1 MTRSRHLRLAV
12 IGLCLA
18 MAACGSKGKGG
29 KGKEKPTS
37 AASQPGMAG
46 TPTAEE
52 RTSGRAVK
60 PPQVKAVYLDP
71 RLEKLAPEQVEKA
84 CVSEAAPSS
93 FERRFDCGVAAFL
106 QDRPEKFDFA
116 AIHFSRAAELA
127 PDPAKK
133 AGAKL
138 LVAHSRFMQGRNLTA
153 ATLAN
158 EIGIEVP
165 GSIDVAAFRIH
176 YWTQVGDELEVLAA
190 IDRFLQLRAD
200 ASGQQV
206 GFFAVVGAISALVS
220 IGEAVVKYGPK
231 AYKFIKSKT
240 SSSRS
245 SASAGRGSEGRSP
258 EVATELRSVVL
269 VAHSFFSA
277 NPR

>member
-1 MTRSRHLRLAV
+1 MTRTRYFRPTVLV
-12 IGLCLA
+12 LCLA
-18 MAACGSKGKGG
+18 LAACGGKSKESKGK
-29 KGKEKPTS
+29 KKSTS
-37 AASQPGMAG
+37 TASQPATTGA
-46 TPTAEE
+46 PTAED
-52 RTSGRAVK
+52 RSQGRAVK
-60 PPQVKAVYLDP
+60 PPQVTAAYLDP
-71 RLEKLAPEQVEKA
+71 RLEKLSPEQVEKE
-84 CVSEAAPSS
+84 CVAEAALSS

-106 QDRPEKFDFA
+106 QNRPEKFDFA
-116 AIHFSRAAELA
+116 AIHFAGAAKLA
-127 PDPAKK
+127 PDPEKK

-138 LVAHSRFMQGRNLTA
+138 LVAHSRFMKGRHLTA

-158 EIGIEVP
+158 EIGVEVP

-206 GFFAVVGAISALVS
+206 GFLAVMGAISALVS

-231 AYKFIKSKT
+231 AYRFIKSKT
-240 SSSRS
+240 PSSKP
-245 SASAGRGSEGRSP
+245 SASDDRGSGSRAP
-258 EVATELRSVVL
+258 EVATELRNVVL
-269 VAHSFFSA
+269 VARSLFAA